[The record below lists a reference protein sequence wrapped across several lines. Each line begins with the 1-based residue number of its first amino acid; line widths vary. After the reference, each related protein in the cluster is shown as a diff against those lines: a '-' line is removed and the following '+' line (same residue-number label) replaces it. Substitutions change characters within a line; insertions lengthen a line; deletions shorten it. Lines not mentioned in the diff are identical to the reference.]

1 MKHCRSLH
9 SPLIAAMLVLL
20 LASSVSCERRPDGVL
35 SKGKMRSVL
44 YDYHL
49 AQGMIETLPAGK
61 EKEGDLYIDAVFRK
75 HHITVAQFDS
85 SMVWYNAHN
94 KELQEIYSDLKKQFT
109 ARSEEI
115 QLITGS
121 SELAT
126 FNSEGGDTVD
136 IWVGPRT
143 LLLRPRD
150 ILRAETFTLKADTS
164 FRSNDKF
171 LLLANVVF
179 IDGGNSRDE
188 RFFSAA
194 LTLHNHQKHTFSDV
208 SSMVRTNSLRLEI
221 SQVDTA
227 LLRDVSVYFY
237 YQSGGE
243 ERNLCVIDGIRL
255 IRMHQAAPPVLSAPA
270 QISDTVSQEAL
281 PVRSSQPRLS
291 PNELRERTTE
301 GENNTRIKKMPDVRM
316 PNTVGTSRRR
326 KPNNRTR

>member
-1 MKHCRSLH
+1 MKYRRLRL
-9 SPLIAAMLVLL
+9 PLCVAVAALLVT
-20 LASSVSCERRPDGVL
+20 SVVSCERRPEGVL

-49 AQGMIETLPAGK
+49 AQGMIETLPAER

-94 KELQEIYSDLKKQFT
+94 KELQEIYGDLKKQLT

-126 FNSEGGDTVD
+126 FSSAGGDTVD
-136 IWVGPRT
+136 IWAGPRT
-143 LLLRPRD
+143 LLLRQRD

-164 FRSNDKF
+164 FRPSDKF

-188 RFFSAA
+188 RFFTAA
-194 LTLHNHQKHTFSDV
+194 LTLHNRQQKTFSDV
-208 SSMVRTNSLRLEI
+208 KSLVRPNALRLEI
-221 SQVDTA
+221 NQADTA
-227 LLRDVSVYFY
+227 LLKDVSVNFY
-237 YQSGGE
+237 YQSGTQ

-255 IRMHQAAPPVLSAPA
+255 IRMHQDAPPVVETPA
-270 QISDTVSQEAL
+270 QPADTVPQETIPAS
-281 PVRSSQPRLS
+281 PSQPRLS
-291 PNELRERTTE
+291 PQELRERTTE
-301 GENNTRIKKMPDVRM
+301 DDANTRIKKMPEVRM
-316 PNTVGTSRRR
+316 PNTIGSGRRR
-326 KPNNRTR
+326 KPSGKTR

>member
-1 MKHCRSLH
+1 MKLNRLRLTCSVAVF
-9 SPLIAAMLVLL
+9 AALF
-20 LASSVSCERRPDGVL
+20 ASIVSCERRPEGVL

-61 EKEGDLYIDAVFRK
+61 EKEGNLYIDAVFRK

-94 KELQEIYSDLKKQFT
+94 KELQDIYSDLKKQFT
-109 ARSEEI
+109 ARNEEI

-126 FNSEGGDTVD
+126 FNSAGGDTVD
-136 IWVGPRT
+136 IWAGPRT

-188 RFFSAA
+188 RFFTSA
-194 LTLHNHQKHTFSDV
+194 LTLHNQQQHTFSDV
-208 SSMVRTNSLRLEI
+208 SSMVRPNSLRLEI
-221 SQVDTA
+221 SQVDTSQ
-227 LLRDVSVYFY
+227 LKDVSVYFY
-237 YQSGGE
+237 YQSGE
-243 ERNLCVIDGIRL
+243 QERNLCVIDGIRL
-255 IRMHQAAPPVLSAPA
+255 IRMHQAAPPVLSVPA
-270 QISDTVSQEAL
+270 QTADTVTQETLPARPSQH
-281 PVRSSQPRLS
+281 RLS

-301 GENNTRIKKMPDVRM
+301 DDANPRIKKMPDVRM
-316 PNTVGTSRRR
+316 PNTIGTGRRR
-326 KPNNRTR
+326 NSNGRTR